1 MTTFGKRL
9 MELFDMTGWV
19 AIITGGAGL
28 LGFRYGEIFAAGGAG
43 GQNDGNNGKP
53 STGIV

>member
-1 MTTFGKRL
+1 